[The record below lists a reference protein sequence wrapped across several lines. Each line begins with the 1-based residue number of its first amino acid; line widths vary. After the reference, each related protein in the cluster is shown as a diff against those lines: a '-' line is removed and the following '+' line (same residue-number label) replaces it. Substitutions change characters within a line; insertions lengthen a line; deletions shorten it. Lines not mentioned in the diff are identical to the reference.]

1 MYVCVWQCG
10 WERRMRS
17 SAGACWHHEP
27 SAVRGR
33 RSETASRSDLTRASL
48 VSRKASPRLPHAV
61 WSVSRSARRKALLSA
76 ACWKP
81 SLHPQLRLD
90 CACLCSLRM
99 LHFVDPAPSS
109 QCRVLSS
116 PDASPVLS
124 CLRDRGRADSPQR
137 ERPALPSP
145 RVCLALRGDPL
156 AVLAS
161 MPCACSCRACRLRAY
176 TIICYCKCIRAL
188 TRCPK
193 LTSLRTERSSFATL
207 YFAGCMFVCGSA
219 AGSGGCGRARAHVGI
234 TSRVRFVAGGPKPP
248 RARI

>member
-1 MYVCVWQCG
+1 MHTCPDTLPETHKSADRAIKLRHALLCRMYVCVWQCG

-27 SAVRGR
+27 SAARGR

-124 CLRDRGRADSPQR
+124 AACVIGGERTHHSASGQR
-137 ERPALPSP
+137 CR
-145 RVCLALRGDPL
+145 R
-156 AVLAS
+156 
-161 MPCACSCRACRLRAY
+161 RACVSPLGV
-176 TIICYCKCIRAL
+176 T
-188 TRCPK
+188 P
-193 LTSLRTERSSFATL
+193 
-207 YFAGCMFVCGSA
+207 
-219 AGSGGCGRARAHVGI
+219 
-234 TSRVRFVAGGPKPP
+234 
-248 RARI
+248 